1 VVGDPAVVAEQIAR
15 RGAGRRP
22 PRAQRHLLGSA
33 LGRTLRDLPERYGPY
48 TTCYN
53 RFNRWRKA
61 GGSGT
66 GSTTPSRRPTDGN
79 IQMIDTSVVRMHQ
92 HAANVKKGVKFNL
105 ALKIAKFA
113 LYPSRLMAALLVTAS
128 VIASTA
134 AIHGWDW

>member
-1 VVGDPAVVAEQIAR
+1 
-15 RGAGRRP
+15 
-22 PRAQRHLLGSA
+22 LGSA

-66 GSTTPSRRPTDGN
+66 GSTTPSRRPTEGN

-113 LYPSRLMAALLVTAS
+113 LYPALLMAALLVTAS